1 MNAPE
6 TLLRRSEREPWPEL
20 LWGLIFEETGMEK
33 AIKSFD
39 LANKVEIVDDAAL
52 NGEIRL
58 IFPIL
63 AKAIIVFVATA
74 AVTFEN
80 MGFHPH
86 VTLKAFSSVVG
97 RVRIVRSLSCVLSPV
112 PHASD
117 PA

>member
-1 MNAPE
+1 M
-6 TLLRRSEREPWPEL
+6 
-20 LWGLIFEETGMEK
+20 
-33 AIKSFD
+33 KSFD

-86 VTLKAFSSVVG
+86 VTLKAFSSVEG
-97 RVRIVRSLSCVLSPV
+97 RSESSGRSAACYLQRRTRQILLEQIE
-112 PHASD
+112 
-117 PA
+117 